1 MNWLGRM
8 LSEAWQCY
16 WRKFPVIAVVMLMV
30 WLPIELF
37 ASHLIY
43 FEFGV
48 EGTAKADR
56 YYRSLATFVGVIGD
70 GAVIAIVLASLL
82 GKSLTPGAAVSISL
96 SAWGRLFVGR
106 LLAGLI
112 ILGGF
117 ILIVVPG
124 LYCFVKLSL
133 IDQVVMNEQRS
144 ARENVKRTFD
154 LTQCK
159 VPHFIAIH
167 VIYVLLGAIAFF
179 TSLAAVSAFSTTE
192 NWITEAFLSL
202 AYDFGEAFG
211 VVCMT
216 VAYADL
222 AGRDTINAELFGPDH
237 TDRTDIELKESAA
250 LDGNVGEKTE

>member
-1 MNWLGRM
+1 MNWLGRI
-8 LSEAWQCY
+8 LSEAWKCY
-16 WRKFPVIAVVMLMV
+16 WRKFPVIAVVILIV

-43 FEFGV
+43 FEFGE
-48 EGTAKADR
+48 EGTAKVDR
-56 YYRSLATFVGVIGD
+56 YYRTLTTFVGVIGD

-82 GKSLTPGAAVSISL
+82 GKSLMPGEAVSISL

-106 LLAGLI
+106 FLAGLI

-133 IDQVVMNEQRS
+133 IDQVIMNERRS
-144 ARENVKRTFD
+144 ARENVKRTFE
-154 LTQCK
+154 LTRGK

-179 TSLAAVSAFSTTE
+179 TSVAAVSAFSTTE
-192 NWITEAFLSL
+192 NWITEAFLAL

-222 AGRDTINAELFGPDH
+222 AGRETINVELFGPDRSDRSILELQENRSMDG
-237 TDRTDIELKESAA
+237 TD
-250 LDGNVGEKTE
+250 GEKTA